1 MNKIKRSKVFV
12 IAALTAVFTML
23 IVSCAPKAPVE
34 ESYGSPDESP
44 AVTQAPQ
51 AAEGSEISADAFF
64 ADTSELFRIG
74 RYVQGVPDT
83 AVYYGYR
90 FPALSEYDEAADAA
104 QRYYGRRVTFRLNNA
119 MTAEEIPCRALES
132 EEDQLYV
139 WNTVI
144 SADYKE
150 QVDEA
155 PFCSLSITVENEDGS
170 SDEYSLDGEYY
181 LYRQKAESGYEKTAE
196 PLNDT
201 AAMHLYAIAIRHI
214 HTKQNSRYMLTEEN
228 ICAYVEFEGKT
239 FTLTEEDTRE
249 LMGLLSLPEAFE
261 GTLSIADGA
270 PVLSEGEIRIAFY
283 NGKTDDPANSTMFLC
298 ITEDGSAFVLR
309 KGFGLSADQYVY
321 NVKAVQIISSPDTF
335 DHDALEGFLNGL
347 S

>member
-1 MNKIKRSKVFV
+1 M
-12 IAALTAVFTML
+12 
-23 IVSCAPKAPVE
+23 
-34 ESYGSPDESP
+34 
-44 AVTQAPQ
+44 
-51 AAEGSEISADAFF
+51 
-64 ADTSELFRIG
+64 
-74 RYVQGVPDT
+74 
-83 AVYYGYR
+83 
-90 FPALSEYDEAADAA
+90 
-104 QRYYGRRVTFRLNNA
+104 TFRLNNS

-150 QVDEA
+150 QADEA

-261 GTLSIADGA
+261 GTLSMADGA
-270 PVLSEGEIRIAFY
+270 PALSEGEIRIAFY
-283 NGKTDDPANSTMFLC
+283 NGKTDDPANSMMFLC